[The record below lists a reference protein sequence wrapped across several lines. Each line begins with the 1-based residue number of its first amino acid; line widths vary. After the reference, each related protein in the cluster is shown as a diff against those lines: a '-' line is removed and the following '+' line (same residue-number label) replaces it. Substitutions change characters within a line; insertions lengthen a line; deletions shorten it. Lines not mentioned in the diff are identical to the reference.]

1 MNKKLSAMVQ
11 HTCLGPEKKQL
22 YLTLPY
28 CGNSSTKLHRQLVR
42 ILSKIA
48 PWAKLNVIFK
58 PCFRLSTLSNLKSGI
73 PLQHRSNVVYKIN
86 CSQCEDFYI
95 GMTQRRVYK
104 RLHEHKTRH
113 YCAVYKHI
121 SDLGHDTDFDNHQI
135 LASDCNKIRFLIK
148 ETLCIKS
155 HSANTSLNVNVK
167 SFECKL
173 F

>member
-1 MNKKLSAMVQ
+1 MNKELNAMVQ
-11 HTCLGPEKKQL
+11 HTCLGPERKQL
-22 YLTLPY
+22 YLTIPY

-95 GMTQRRVYK
+95 AMTQRRVYK

-121 SDLGHDTDFDNHQI
+121 SDLGHDIDFDNTQI
-135 LASDCNKIRFLIK
+135 LASDCNKIRLLIK
-148 ETLCIKS
+148 EILCIKS

-167 SFECKL
+167 SFECEL